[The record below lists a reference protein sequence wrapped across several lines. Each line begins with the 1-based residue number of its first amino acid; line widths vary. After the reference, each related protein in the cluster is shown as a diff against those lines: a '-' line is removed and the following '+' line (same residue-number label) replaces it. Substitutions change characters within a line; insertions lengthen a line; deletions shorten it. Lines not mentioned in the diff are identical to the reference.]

1 MSLSPLQTDTTG
13 RAAAPED
20 LSPSV
25 AMSRL
30 ERALVSLVVGV
41 LCPAALFFLGW
52 WVTAALNI
60 YNLAPIPESAITV
73 AAFIGL
79 GAGVIL
85 DLLFLRD
92 WVSSFY
98 VWDYR
103 LLGLAYLFGSAVA
116 VALLMGLP
124 LANIVWGSLAG
135 VYVGRRQHH
144 AAANE
149 SALQHAAGMVGAFT
163 ALVTGLEALP
173 IGLLALG
180 EGFVVETIHAV
191 TGLGPQALA
200 GPIGV
205 GLVVL
210 LCLLLMWIQMWCT
223 RTAVRIAFQLWI

>member
-1 MSLSPLQTDTTG
+1 VGLLLLQTETT
-13 RAAAPED
+13 RQAATPED
-20 LSPSV
+20 LALGA
-25 AMSRL
+25 AMSRV
-30 ERALVSLVVGV
+30 EWALVSVVVGV
-41 LCPAALFFLGW
+41 LCPAALFFLAW

-60 YNLAPIPESAITV
+60 YNLAPIPEPAIAV

-79 GAGVIL
+79 GTGLIL

-124 LANIVWGSLAG
+124 FANIVWGALAG

-144 AAANE
+144 AAASE
-149 SALQHAAGMVGAFT
+149 SVLQHAARKVGAFT
-163 ALVTGLEALP
+163 ALVTGLEALL

-180 EGFVVETIHAV
+180 EGIVVETIHAV
-191 TGLGPQALA
+191 TGLGPQAIA
-200 GPIGV
+200 GPMGV

-210 LCLLLMWIQMWCT
+210 LCLLLVWMQMRCT
-223 RTAVRIAFQLWI
+223 KMAARIAYQLRL